1 MKSTSTLIG
10 PLLQQF
16 FLEHLLQ
23 HKHVSPQTM
32 ASYRDSFRLLLQYAK
47 KHLKTEPV
55 ALAVKALDAPV
66 ILSFLDSLEKDRHNS
81 ARSRNVRL
89 AAIRSFFRWLTLR
102 DPEMVG
108 TATQI
113 MAIPVK
119 RTDRR
124 LVQSLTREE
133 IDALL
138 AAPDQAHWQGRRD
151 HALLLTLYNTGAR
164 VSEITSLHRDHVQF
178 GVSTCVHLFGK
189 GRKQR
194 DVPLW
199 PKTARALKCW
209 FRELEESPT
218 SFAFPS
224 ARGQRLSRNGVDY
237 ILKRAAADAVCPTLS
252 SKRIH
257 PHAVRHTTGSHLLQS
272 GVDISVIALWLGHE
286 SIETTH
292 VYVEADL
299 ASKERALT
307 KLAPAGAK
315 IHRFK
320 PNDALLAFLN
330 TL

>member
-16 FLEHLLQ
+16 FVEHLLQ
-23 HKHVSPQTM
+23 HKHVSPQTT

-47 KHLKTEPV
+47 NHLKTEPV
-55 ALAVKALDAPV
+55 SLSVKALDAPV

-119 RTDRR
+119 RTVRR

-164 VSEITSLHRDHVQF
+164 VSEITGLHRDHVQF

-209 FRELEESPT
+209 FGELEESPT

-237 ILKRAAADAVCPTLS
+237 ILKRAAADAACPTLS
-252 SKRIH
+252 TKRIH

-315 IHRFK
+315 VHRFK
-320 PNDALLAFLN
+320 PNDELMAFLN